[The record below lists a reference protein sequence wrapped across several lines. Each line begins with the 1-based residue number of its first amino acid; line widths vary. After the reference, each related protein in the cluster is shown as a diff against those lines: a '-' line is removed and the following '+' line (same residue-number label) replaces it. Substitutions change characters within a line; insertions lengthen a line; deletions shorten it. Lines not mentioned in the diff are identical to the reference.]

1 MSADVVALARELI
14 RRPSVTPDDAGCQ
27 DLLAERL
34 AAAGM
39 QVERLRFGE
48 VDNLFARHG
57 SGGPHLLLLGHTDV
71 VPPGPEAE
79 WRSPPFEPT
88 ERDGRLY
95 GRGAADMKGSV
106 AAFVVAVERF
116 LAERPAHRGTLSI
129 LLTSDEEG
137 PATDGT
143 VRVVDWLVQRGA
155 LPDHV
160 LVGEPSS
167 RHRLGDVI
175 RIGRRGSLQGVLR
188 IRGTQGHTA
197 YAEPS
202 ENPVHRAAPLLA
214 ALTALRFD
222 DGDEAF
228 PATRL
233 QVSNV
238 RAGTGA
244 ENVTPGEI
252 EIRFNIRHN
261 PNSTAE
267 SLESRVRS
275 LIEASAPGECTLDW
289 RVSGAPFGPAAGPL
303 VDAVD
308 AACRAVLDRAPTPDT
323 GGGTSDGRF
332 FGPRGIEV
340 VELGPVNETIHQ
352 VDECIAVPDLERLPE
367 VYVHVLDGLLGRA
380 G

>member
-1 MSADVVALARELI
+1 MSHDVLALTRELI

-27 DLLAERL
+27 QLLAERL
-34 AAAGM
+34 GNAGM
-39 QVERLRFGE
+39 RVERLRFGE
-48 VDNLFARHG
+48 VDNLLAQHG
-57 SGGPHLLLLGHTDV
+57 TGAPHLLLLGHTDV
-71 VPPGPEAE
+71 VPPGPEVD
-79 WRSPPFEPT
+79 WTSPPFEPT
-88 ERDGRLY
+88 ERDGQLY

-106 AAFVVAVERF
+106 AAFVVAIERF
-116 LAERPAHRGTLSI
+116 LAERPEHRGTLSV
-129 LLTSDEEG
+129 LVTSDEEG

-143 VRVVDWLVQRGA
+143 VRVVDWLDQRDA

-167 RHRLGDVI
+167 SRRLGDVM

-188 IRGTQGHTA
+188 VRGKQGHTA
-197 YAEPS
+197 YADPAD
-202 ENPVHRAAPLLA
+202 NPVHRAAPLLA
-214 ALTALRFD
+214 ALTTMRFD

-238 RAGTGA
+238 TAGTGA

-275 LIEASAPGECTLDW
+275 IIDESAPGEWALGW
-289 RVSGAPFGPAAGPL
+289 RVSGAPFGPAAGSL

-308 AACRAVLDRAPTPDT
+308 AACRDVLGRSPTPDT

-332 FGPRGIEV
+332 FGPLGIEV
-340 VELGPVNETIHQ
+340 VELGPVNATIHQ
-352 VDECIAVPDLERLPE
+352 VDECIALSDLERLPE
-367 VYVHVLDGLLGRA
+367 VYFHVLDDLLGPA